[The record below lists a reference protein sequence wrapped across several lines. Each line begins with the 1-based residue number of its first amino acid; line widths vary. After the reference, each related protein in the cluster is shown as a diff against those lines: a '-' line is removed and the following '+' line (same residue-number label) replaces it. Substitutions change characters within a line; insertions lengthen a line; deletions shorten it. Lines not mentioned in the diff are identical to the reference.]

1 MPTVI
6 QLEPFSH
13 ILAALMDGVS
23 SLTYAKKHDMRHLK
37 YSDYAAFLRC
47 SKAMWELGSICGVP
61 GDWMREGS
69 IELDQYILLVKMAS

>member
-23 SLTYAKKHDMRHLK
+23 SLTYAKKHDMRHVK

-47 SKAMWELGSICGVP
+47 SKAMWELGRGMYVWRSRG
-61 GDWMREGS
+61 
-69 IELDQYILLVKMAS
+69 LDERRKH